1 MSLSGIGAPQN
12 NAVLRILPAIL
23 FFALLITS
31 PVAAKIIT
39 YNGTGTPGEIQGLIE
54 NATNGDSIFL
64 SGGTYTGNIVIDRSL
79 IFGAIDSA
87 DPPLI
92 LTNGTGAGLTLSADD
107 ITINGISVLGNATTG
122 ILVASNDNRITES
135 TVAGHATGIAFKSGT
150 HNVLS
155 GNTIAGNSVGL
166 NLDGNSGANLIYY
179 NDFNNTL
186 DAVSQSM
193 DNVWFSA
200 GQEYLYQGKNFTGPL
215 GNHWQGAGTVD
226 NNGDGVGDSS
236 FSLVPGG
243 QAYPGAV
250 TITDS
255 APLVATIS
263 TYTITKSVPFVDI
276 SGAGLRQQAGFPA
289 SQQSG
294 GVQPGPTSGGAVQP
308 GLTSGDAGQSLF
320 SGGAP
325 SRSVPSA
332 LADLDQQSRP
342 PNNPVVGFLINFW
355 YLIPAALIISAAC
368 GIWFERVRR
377 KKPAHPENHE
387 PLRDTRNATVVQ
399 KSAEPGPQTPPG
411 HEYTIRLPAALERK
425 YPGAEYLAEG
435 GVSRVFKARD
445 EKNNREIAVKVPI
458 RFDEVTGTQFTKELS
473 IWEGL
478 HHENIVELYAANIFP
493 LPFIEME
500 YVPRSL
506 AEIPF
511 PINESMAAGILT
523 GVAEGLRYAHGQ
535 GIVHRDIK
543 PGNILLTSDGIPKI
557 TDWGLSKAQG
567 TKQSGIIGFSLDY
580 AAPEQLAPNQF
591 GEPGP
596 WTDIYQMGVLFYEM
610 LSGHVPISGA
620 GVGEITHAI
629 LHDSPAPLNIG
640 GKNAA
645 TINAILA
652 KCMSKRPQ
660 DRYTSVEDL
669 LEDLRR
675 LGPAG

>member
-1 MSLSGIGAPQN
+1 MRLSCFEAQQN
-12 NAVLRILPAIL
+12 NALLRILPALLVFI
-23 FFALLITS
+23 FLITG
-31 PVAAKIIT
+31 PVAGKVIT

-54 NATNGDSIFL
+54 NASNGDSIFL

-92 LTNGTGAGLTLSADD
+92 LTDGTGAGLTLSADD

-122 ILVASNDNRITES
+122 ILVASNSDRITES
-135 TVAGHATGIAFKSGT
+135 TVSGHATGIAFKSGT

-155 GNTIAGNSVGL
+155 GNTIAGNSVGI
-166 NLDGNSGANLIYY
+166 NLDGSSGANLIYY

-215 GNHWQGAGTVD
+215 GNHWQGAGTVN

-255 APLVATIS
+255 APLVASIS
-263 TYTITKSVPFVDI
+263 SYTITKSVPFVDI

-289 SQQSG
+289 SQQAG
-294 GVQPGPTSGGAVQP
+294 GVQPV
-308 GLTSGDAGQSLF
+308 LTSGETGQSLL
-320 SGGAP
+320 SGGGPSGSAP
-325 SRSVPSA
+325 
-332 LADLDQQSRP
+332 ADLGQQSRP

-368 GIWFERVRR
+368 GIWFERIRR
-377 KKPAHPENHE
+377 KRPDPPTNHE
-387 PLRDTRNATVVQ
+387 PPRDTRNATVVQ
-399 KSAEPGPQTPPG
+399 KSAGPIPETPPG
-411 HEYTIRLPAALERK
+411 HEYAIRLPAALERK

-445 EKNNREIAVKVPI
+445 ERNNREIAVKVPI

-500 YVPRSL
+500 YVPLSL
-506 AEIPF
+506 AEIKF
-511 PINESMAAGILT
+511 PIDEAKAAGILR

-543 PGNILLTSDGIPKI
+543 PGNILLTSGGIPKI

-567 TKQSGIIGFSLDY
+567 TKQSGIIGFSLEY

-610 LSGHVPISGA
+610 LSGHVPFSGT

-640 GKNAA
+640 GRNAEA
-645 TINAILA
+645 INAILV

-669 LEDLRR
+669 LADLRR
-675 LGPAG
+675 LDPVG